1 MFTAPESGT
10 DSKTI
15 LVVDDD
21 LSVLGV
27 IKVMLESGSMMSRS
41 AFRQILFTMKAAA

>member
-1 MFTAPESGT
+1 MYMANPEPEP
-10 DSKTI
+10 KTI

-27 IKVMLESGSMMSRS
+27 IKCMLECGDFQRPDG
-41 AFRQILFTMKAAA
+41 A